1 MVYVS
6 NYFLFGS
13 IGRKNFVEK
22 KSLIV
27 PLHFVKKWKI

>member
-6 NYFLFGS
+6 NYFLFGYM
-13 IGRKNFVEK
+13 GRINFVEK

-27 PLHFVKKWKI
+27 PLDFVKKWKI